1 MISPEQRLSLATAA
15 LHDRGRLAEVR
26 RTELVDSAIEETF
39 DSLSRLAAALLR
51 APISFLS
58 IVESDRDF
66 YKSQCGMPEPI
77 ASERQITGNSFCKL
91 VIASEEALV
100 INDTHDSP
108 VWLTVPTVQSHG
120 IRSYLGVPL
129 MVNGHAIGSFC
140 VLDMTPREWTDVEV
154 ETLVQ
159 LTRSAER
166 EIDLRRTLQSVTIDS
181 SRARALARA
190 NEELI
195 AVVAH
200 DLRTPLQVIG
210 ITASLLSRQ
219 GNSTIREHV
228 DRLEHAV
235 GAMKQMVD
243 VLLSQHAAGAPQVAR
258 REPVTTGKL
267 LRDTVETMKVV
278 SDHAGLRLSVID
290 HATATVSVD
299 YAQMLR
305 VFCNLIGNCVK
316 YCPSGTEVR
325 LSAARAGDG
334 VMIHVADNGP
344 GMSAGE
350 QAQAFERG
358 WQGGSPEARKHGSGL
373 GLAIVHDL
381 VEQNLGAVTLSGD
394 VGRGTTVSI
403 WLPVSESE
411 SRGCKGRLDT

>member
-1 MISPEQRLSLATAA
+1 MITPEQRLSLATAA
-15 LHDRGRLAEVR
+15 LHDHGRLAAVR

-58 IVESDRDF
+58 FVEEDRDF

-77 ASERQITGNSFCKL
+77 ASERQITGASFCKL
-91 VIASEEALV
+91 VIASEETLV
-100 INDTHDSP
+100 INDTHDDP
-108 VWLTVPTVQSHG
+108 VWLTVPTVHSHG

-129 MVNGHAIGSFC
+129 IVSGQAVGSFC
-140 VLDMTPREWTDVEV
+140 VLDMTPREWTGVEV

-166 EIDLRRTLQSVTIDS
+166 EIDLRRSLKSATIDS
-181 SRARALARA
+181 CRAQALARA

-219 GNSTIREHV
+219 GNVAIREHV
-228 DRLEHAV
+228 HRLDHAV
-235 GAMKQMVD
+235 RAMKQMVD
-243 VLLSQHAAGAPQVAR
+243 VLLSQHAAGAPRSAQ
-258 REPVTTGKL
+258 REPVTTVKL
-267 LRDTVETMKVV
+267 LNDTVETMKVV
-278 SDHAGLRLSVID
+278 SDNAGLRLSVAD
-290 HATATVSVD
+290 HALTTVSVD

-325 LSAARAGDG
+325 LSASRAGDG
-334 VMIHVADNGP
+334 VMIRVTDDGP
-344 GMSAGE
+344 GMSAAD
-350 QAQAFERG
+350 QAKAFERG
-358 WQGGSPEARKHGSGL
+358 WQGTSANGRTHGSGL

-381 VEQNLGAVTLSGD
+381 VEQNLGAVSLSGD

-403 WLPVSESE
+403 WLPVTEKA
-411 SRGCKGRLDT
+411 SR

>member
-1 MISPEQRLSLATAA
+1 MVMISPEQRLSLATAA
-15 LHDRGRLAEVR
+15 LHDRGRVAAVR

-58 IVESDRDF
+58 IVETDRDF

-91 VIASEEALV
+91 VIASEETLV
-100 INDTHDSP
+100 INDTHESP

-129 MVNGHAIGSFC
+129 MVNGRAVGSFC
-140 VLDMTPREWTDVEV
+140 VLDMIPREWTDVEV

-166 EIDLRRTLQSVTIDS
+166 EIDLRRLLQSATIDS
-181 SRARALARA
+181 GRARALARA

-210 ITASLLSRQ
+210 ITAALLSRQ
-219 GNSTIREHV
+219 GNATIREHV

-235 GAMKQMVD
+235 GAMKQMID
-243 VLLSQHAAGAPQVAR
+243 VLLTQHAAVAPLVAR

-278 SDHAGLRLSVID
+278 SEHAGLRLSVSD
-290 HATATVSVD
+290 QAAATVSVD

-325 LSAARAGDG
+325 LTAARDGDG
-334 VMIHVADNGP
+334 VTIRVTDDGP
-344 GMSAGE
+344 GMSADE
-350 QAQAFERG
+350 QAKAFERG
-358 WQGGSPEARKHGSGL
+358 WQGGPAEARKHGSGL

-381 VEQNLGAVTLSGD
+381 VVQNLGAVTLSGD

-403 WLPVSESE
+403 WLPVSENA
-411 SRGCKGRLDT
+411 SRNCKS